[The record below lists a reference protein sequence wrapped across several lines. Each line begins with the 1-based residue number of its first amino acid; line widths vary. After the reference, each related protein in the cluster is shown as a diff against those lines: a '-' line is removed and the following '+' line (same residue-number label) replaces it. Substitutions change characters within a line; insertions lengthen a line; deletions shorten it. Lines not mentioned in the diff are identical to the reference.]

1 MELQA
6 KYAQPSIGMIYS
18 YFRDTQCHTG
28 LQYVIKYYIK
38 CLVVPIIIQG
48 MLLSTIL
55 YECII
60 LECTGKNYY
69 KYIYV
74 TIHHMAT

>member
-1 MELQA
+1 MF
-6 KYAQPSIGMIYS
+6 GC
-18 YFRDTQCHTG
+18 T
-28 LQYVIKYYIK
+28 YYL
-38 CLVVPIIIQG
+38 CYIIQG

-74 TIHHMAT
+74 TIHYMATYSTTEHRSLENKN